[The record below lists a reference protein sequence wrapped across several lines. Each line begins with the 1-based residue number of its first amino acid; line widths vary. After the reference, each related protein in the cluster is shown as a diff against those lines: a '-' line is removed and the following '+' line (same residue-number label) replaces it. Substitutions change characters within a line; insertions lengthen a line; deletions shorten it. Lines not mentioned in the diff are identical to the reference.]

1 VTEKAKAYCERLIA
15 DGVSYN
21 AVFVPQS
28 QSRNKDK
35 KQPSLNWRVTIAK
48 GNVRLETDYMQ
59 GCAHIPHYSHAHAWN
74 AVYDD
79 AVREACETGKS
90 RIIPAKSAYDA
101 AQGDRAAPIYRE
113 IPAPEFADVLYCLVS
128 DASVIDFPGFEEWA
142 REYGYDTDSRKAEQ
156 MYRECL
162 GTALKLRA
170 IVDLD
175 EAREAFQGYYY

>member
-28 QSRNKDK
+28 QSRNKDETR
-35 KQPSLNWRVTIAK
+35 PSLNWRVTIAK
-48 GNVRLETDYMQ
+48 DNVRLETDYMQ
-59 GCAHIPHYSHAHAWN
+59 GCAYLPHYSHAFAKFP
-74 AVYDD
+74 VYEA

-101 AQGDRAAPIYRE
+101 AQGDRAVPIVRE
-113 IPAPEFADVLYCLVS
+113 IPAPEFVDVLYSLVS

-162 GTALKLRA
+162 DTALKLRA

>member
-1 VTEKAKAYCERLIA
+1 MTEKAKAYCERLIA

-28 QSRNKDK
+28 QSRNKDETR
-35 KQPSLNWRVTIAK
+35 PSLNWRVTIAK

-59 GCAHIPHYSHAHAWN
+59 GCAHIPHYSHAFAWN

-101 AQGDRAAPIYRE
+101 AQGGRAVP
-113 IPAPEFADVLYCLVS
+113 IPAPEFADVLYCLVA

-162 GTALKLRA
+162 DTALKLRA